1 MFAPHSRVRGSLPRR
16 LLTLSAVW
24 VCCLASGCQGGSA
37 NRFDI
42 SGTVTFEDKPVPAGM
57 IYFSPDRTK
66 HNDGPQGYAEIHDGS
81 YDTRQTGKG
90 SRGGPVHVHIEGFD
104 GQQAE
109 DQPFGR
115 ALFFH
120 DVDTE
125 LPRATATKDFQVPAS
140 AAKNVPKRKGRPV

>member
-1 MFAPHSRVRGSLPRR
+1 MFASHSHIRVGLPRR
-16 LLTLSAVW
+16 LLSLSAVW
-24 VCCLASGCQGGSA
+24 LCCSVLGCQGGSG

-42 SGTVTFEDKPVPAGM
+42 SGTVTFQDKPVPAGM
-57 IYFSPDRTK
+57 IYFSPDQTK
-66 HNDGPQGYAEIHDGS
+66 HNDGPQGYAEIHNGR
-81 YDTRQTGKG
+81 YDTRNTGRG
-90 SRGGPVHVHIEGFD
+90 TRGGPVHVHIEGFD
-104 GQQAE
+104 GQRAE

-140 AAKNVPKRKGRPV
+140 AAKNVPKRKGPPI